1 MKKFNFSPI
10 NWKISLAFF
19 SVAAMYCCSLFEI
32 PFPDGIAALVGLSV
46 GYMFR
51 DPATIGWR
59 GAMALMMFF
68 LTLLIWII
76 HRQVFQDAL
85 LGMAFGNLY
94 KTEQKSDEIQARRA
108 KPIEQNQNGN

>member
-1 MKKFNFSPI
+1 MKKFKFSPI

-19 SVAAMYCCSLFEI
+19 SVFAMYCCSLLRI
-32 PFPDGIAALVGLSV
+32 PFPDGISALVGLSV

-59 GAMALMMFF
+59 GAMAVMMFV
-68 LTLLIWII
+68 LTLAIWII
-76 HRQVFQDAL
+76 YQELFQDAL

-94 KTEQKSDEIQARRA
+94 KNEYKSESNHVS
-108 KPIEQNQNGN
+108 PNQNDN